1 MGLFQQSQKDTK
13 QLRKLPKFQPW
24 AESCLDL
31 AGWLTISFQI
41 RTPIGTNTQRL
52 DLSRHAPLLAKED
65 APSIVPASEGTWKPP
80 GIVKVK

>member
-1 MGLFQQSQKDTK
+1 MNESRYSTLDRLIRVKNTDGPLT
-13 QLRKLPKFQPW
+13 LCIRKIRPGPIRIHLP
-24 AESCLDL
+24 AR
-31 AGWLTISFQI
+31 A
-41 RTPIGTNTQRL
+41 QRL